1 MSSFTLYIFDKRL
14 ALMSYFTIN
23 IHQRKN
29 RNIFYVLLGP
39 NKQFFFNILK
49 DKVYFKSSDK
59 ITKTLG

>member
-29 RNIFYVLLGP
+29 RNIFYVLLDP